1 MKIGILSKPSKD
13 FFNNGCNQQSIFVY
27 ETINNIPGYECF
39 IVTGSDDNYLNFMT
53 INFSKNY
60 NKIKTLDI
68 IIFLSAEIHDE
79 KILKQLKS
87 DKIQLILYNCGN
99 YYYIYQEDIIFNSH
113 NSIKN
118 RIKDN
123 YIYKYFD
130 EYWCIP
136 NYTKDKYFYE
146 TLYDLKFKTVPYVW
160 NNTVIKDYPDITYN
174 PLKTGNDIKHFLI
187 MEPNVQITKTC
198 LIPLLICER
207 LYKQGF
213 VNIRVMVL
221 CKPNTEAFKVFIES
235 LEIYKNNKVELYS
248 RIKYF
253 DVIKQLNN
261 KNIDFY
267 VISNH
272 RDNALNFL
280 HLETLYLGYP
290 LIHNCEYYKEAG
302 YYYNNIKEGAE
313 KLLFSI
319 KNHKNII
326 SQYTAETKKT
336 LFKFSPNNPSNM
348 TLHKYL
354 LDNIHN

>member
-1 MKIGILSKPSKD
+1 
-13 FFNNGCNQQSIFVY
+13 
-27 ETINNIPGYECF
+27 
-39 IVTGSDDNYLNFMT
+39 
-53 INFSKNY
+53 
-60 NKIKTLDI
+60 
-68 IIFLSAEIHDE
+68 
-79 KILKQLKS
+79 
-87 DKIQLILYNCGN
+87 
-99 YYYIYQEDIIFNSH
+99 
-113 NSIKN
+113 
-118 RIKDN
+118 
-123 YIYKYFD
+123 
-130 EYWCIP
+130 
-136 NYTKDKYFYE
+136 
-146 TLYDLKFKTVPYVW
+146 
-160 NNTVIKDYPDITYN
+160 
-174 PLKTGNDIKHFLI
+174 
-187 MEPNVQITKTC
+187 
-198 LIPLLICER
+198 
-207 LYKQGF
+207 
-213 VNIRVMVL
+213 MVL